1 MNNYG
6 SDQKFVLDA
15 GLSAGVV
22 MLKDYKYLLT
32 KNRILFYC
40 WSNDKYKYGF
50 VQDICYNG
58 MFYLEDSIKK
68 EKPEGL
74 KVFGNWPT
82 IYHGLSEL
90 PDQVKKNGL
99 HLIIFILIMFFNQF
113 YLSYS
118 IKTKKLWMK
127 ILSYLY

>member
-1 MNNYG
+1 
-6 SDQKFVLDA
+6 
-15 GLSAGVV
+15 
-22 MLKDYKYLLT
+22 
-32 KNRILFYC
+32 
-40 WSNDKYKYGF
+40 
-50 VQDICYNG
+50 

-118 IKTKKLWMK
+118 IKTKKL
-127 ILSYLY
+127 